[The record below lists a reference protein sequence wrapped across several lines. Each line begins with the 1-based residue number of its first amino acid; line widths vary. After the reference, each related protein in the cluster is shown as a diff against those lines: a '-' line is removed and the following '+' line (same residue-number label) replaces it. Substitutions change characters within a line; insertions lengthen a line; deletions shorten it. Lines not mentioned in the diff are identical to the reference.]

1 MAVGFKIAP
10 ERIDPFREHFCDY
23 VARNFPGG
31 TPPAP
36 RLVLDAEVPL
46 SALTTG
52 LMKDIDR
59 LEPYGAQNPK
69 PRFLAGGLQIVGEPR
84 RIGGGERHLTFRVKQ
99 ETASLRAVAFGMG
112 DRVQELMSD
121 SGRCCLAFTPML
133 NEWMGN
139 RSVELQVVDFQPGP
153 EAQLG

>member
-1 MAVGFKIAP
+1 MGWFSP
-10 ERIDPFREHFCDY
+10 
-23 VARNFPGG
+23 
-31 TPPAP
+31 
-36 RLVLDAEVPL
+36 
-46 SALTTG
+46 G

-112 DRVQELMSD
+112 DRVQERMAD
-121 SGRCCLAFTPML
+121 QGRCCLAFTPML

-139 RSVELQVVDFQPGP
+139 RSVELQVVDFQPRP
-153 EAQLG
+153 EAQLA